1 MTDRYKDKIQRYTE
15 YALMGIIA
23 LELLFYI
30 YTNLFRLSDV
40 IDVDFARVLRH
51 VAEMGDKRTIFL
63 PHWSYITTAELDH
76 SAIFALPIYIL
87 TGNLMVSYGIAN
99 ILNIAIWCAVLY
111 GILELTGLNRRCRLL
126 AAAIVLT
133 IFDFGML
140 AYSNMLFIGAEHYT
154 HKVLIPLM
162 FILLLMLP
170 KDKRRLVGSV
180 SLCLLYFGLLF
191 ITAVSSGI
199 YVFICGILPVIIYLI
214 FNLIIRGKSGD
225 TLYQAI
231 MSACSVIVTLMG
243 IIVCKVNHVTPNSE
257 LALYKSMEII
267 RDNLF
272 STFLDLVEMFRV
284 FPEKSVPVMSLSSMM
299 SIVRLFLFIVIL
311 IFGLRSVAKLT
322 ANDSFS
328 APKSPSAPGEHRGT
342 GAAVPTEQLLISV
355 FLWNY
360 FILFVSGSQQ
370 RYHILGAV
378 PLMICAVMELGRF
391 MEGAGSDDKAA
402 GSDASAGD
410 SIRILLYVLIVGAV
424 VLLNLYQIF
433 WGSRQYF
440 HREDYSK
447 AVNEAVISF
456 MEEHEAGS
464 AFALYESGYGTEWL
478 RAADRTRSYETYLP
492 DTHEIINHDFYYSDR
507 DRAGFT
513 SRNVIIA
520 TEEEFDSCP
529 DFIRDNYTLSGEALN
544 YCLYLSPLNPID
556 GISGPIEGMDT
567 VDLATSP
574 GYEVTG
580 VIDGEGHLT
589 ADGMG
594 EVLIS
599 PDLDITIPR
608 TWTMDYEAEPGAEAT
623 VEVCLSGEVIDKLT
637 LTPDNT
643 QISYVFAG
651 GGSYSLT
658 VRKSGAGRL
667 YIGDMK
673 FMQQ

>member
-15 YALMGIIA
+15 YALIGIIA

-51 VAEMGDKRTIFL
+51 MTEMGDKRTIFL

-76 SAIFALPIYIL
+76 SVLFALPIYIL
-87 TGNLMVSYGIAN
+87 TGNMMVSYGIAN
-99 ILNIAIWCAVLY
+99 IINIAIWCVVLY
-111 GILELTGLNRRCRLL
+111 GILELTGLNRRCSLL
-126 AAAIVLT
+126 AAALVLSLY
-133 IFDFGML
+133 DFGML

-162 FILLLMLP
+162 FILLILIP
-170 KDKRRLVGSV
+170 VKKRRSVGSV

-191 ITAVSSGI
+191 ITAISSGI

-214 FNLIIRGKSGD
+214 FNFIIRGKSG
-225 TLYQAI
+225 TLPYQAL

-243 IIVCKVNHVTPNSE
+243 IIVCKINHVTPNSE
-257 LALYKSMEII
+257 LALYKSMETV

-299 SIVRLFLFIVIL
+299 SIVRLFIFIVIL
-311 IFGLRSVAKLT
+311 IFGLRSVGKLT
-322 ANDSFS
+322 ATDSFS
-328 APKSPSAPGEHRGT
+328 APKSPSAPGEHPGT
-342 GAAVPTEQLLISV
+342 GAAVLTEQLLISV

-378 PLMICAVMELGRF
+378 PLMICAVMEFGRF
-391 MEGAGSDDKAA
+391 TDGVGTDDKAA
-402 GSDASAGD
+402 GSDTSAGD
-410 SIRILLYVLIVGAV
+410 GIRILLYVLIVGAV
-424 VLLNLYQIF
+424 LLLNLYQIF

-447 AVNEAVISF
+447 AVDEAVISF
-456 MEEHEAGS
+456 MEEYDAGS
-464 AFALYESGYGTEWL
+464 AFSLYESGYGTEWL
-478 RAADRTRSYETYLP
+478 RAADKTRSYETYLP

-513 SRNVIIA
+513 PRNVIIA
-520 TEEEFDSCP
+520 TEYEFDSCP
-529 DFIRDNYTLSGEALN
+529 EYIRDNYTLSGEALN
-544 YCLYLSPLNPID
+544 YGLYLSEQNPID

-574 GYEVTG
+574 GYEVKGT
-580 VIDGEGHLT
+580 IDGAGHLK
-589 ADGMG
+589 ADVTGD
-594 EVLIS
+594 VLLS
-599 PDLDITIPR
+599 PDLDITTPC
-608 TWTMDYEAEPGAEAT
+608 TWTMDYEAEPGTEAT
-623 VEVCLSGEVIDKLT
+623 VEIISGGEVIDKIA
-637 LTPDNT
+637 LTPDDT
-643 QISYVFAG
+643 QVSYVFAG

-658 VRKSGAGRL
+658 VKKSGAGML